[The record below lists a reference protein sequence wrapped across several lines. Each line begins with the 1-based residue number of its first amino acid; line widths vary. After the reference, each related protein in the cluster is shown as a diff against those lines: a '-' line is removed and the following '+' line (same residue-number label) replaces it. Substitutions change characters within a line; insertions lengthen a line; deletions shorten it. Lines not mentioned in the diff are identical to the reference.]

1 MTEFEVKIPNIDKD
15 AVRQRLISAGAVQQE
30 SVHTLRN
37 VALFLPSGH
46 EIQGGWLRVR
56 DEGKEIA
63 MSLKIIGSE
72 KIENQ
77 KEFRFVVKDF
87 DEALEFLE
95 LIGSKKKSF
104 QEKNREI
111 WILDECEV
119 VIDEWPF
126 LEPLIE
132 VEGPSESAVIKSVEK
147 LGYDYSKT
155 RVCSTSVLYAEKY
168 GVSEKEVNDQT
179 PVLTFSMSNPFEKA
193 V

>member
-1 MTEFEVKIPNIDKD
+1 
-15 AVRQRLISAGAVQQE
+15 
-30 SVHTLRN
+30 
-37 VALFLPSGH
+37 
-46 EIQGGWLRVR
+46 
-56 DEGKEIA
+56 